1 MSNAKKKQE
10 QNSNKTDLEW
20 EEVKDIF
27 LAKNTL
33 SDTEQKF
40 AALCLQWEKTK
51 VSYMSDILNLE
62 SFIRT
67 TAEELM
73 EAKKLDQSQTHELK
87 LPNTEGE
94 KGYFLTREEN

>member
-1 MSNAKKKQE
+1 
-10 QNSNKTDLEW
+10 
-20 EEVKDIF
+20 
-27 LAKNTL
+27 
-33 SDTEQKF
+33 
-40 AALCLQWEKTK
+40 
-51 VSYMSDILNLE
+51 MSDILNLE